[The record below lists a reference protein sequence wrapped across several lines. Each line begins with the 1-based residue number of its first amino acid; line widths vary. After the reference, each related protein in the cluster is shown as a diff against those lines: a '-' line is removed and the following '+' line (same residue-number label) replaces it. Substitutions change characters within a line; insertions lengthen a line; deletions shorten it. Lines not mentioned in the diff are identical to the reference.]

1 MSLWNCP
8 VTGHGHDYLD
18 GFLIIAPVK
27 ALSLPSS
34 SQMAQAG
41 SGGHEPLWGAACG
54 KGRAHPGRA
63 HPLGPNSDGPK
74 EASHADEASVLRL
87 VLRSLRDQKMKATLP
102 GKHTVTSIRPR
113 PHASWGLM
121 GTCTAL
127 SGLHFPFL
135 PHGVQTRLRL
145 LPGRLG
151 QGKVRVTPRVW
162 AADANLA
169 WDFLFGE
176 GWGP

>member
-54 KGRAHPGRA
+54 KGRAHP
-63 HPLGPNSDGPK
+63 LGPNSDGPK

-87 VLRSLRDQKMKATLP
+87 VLRSL
-102 GKHTVTSIRPR
+102 
-113 PHASWGLM
+113 
-121 GTCTAL
+121 
-127 SGLHFPFL
+127 
-135 PHGVQTRLRL
+135 
-145 LPGRLG
+145 
-151 QGKVRVTPRVW
+151 
-162 AADANLA
+162 
-169 WDFLFGE
+169 
-176 GWGP
+176 